1 MFSTEPQFIKVR
13 VTMTEK
19 RLVDEMPPMFPV
31 EEEIAQKRANAHL
44 VAGVGSGFSVVKII
58 DHFRP
63 RSLVLFLLF
72 KIIISNMIRKRRR
85 WHLDLISFRWAL
97 SLV

>member
-1 MFSTEPQFIKVR
+1 MFSREPQFIKLR

-19 RLVDEMPPMFPV
+19 RLVDEMPPMFAV

-63 RSLVLFLLF
+63 RSLISGFMLTYILHLLFLL
-72 KIIISNMIRKRRR
+72 
-85 WHLDLISFRWAL
+85 LIFTLL
-97 SLV
+97 SKFCI